1 MSLGRMCLCVLSGAL
16 VLLAATVMT
25 SGRAEAKTAPPA
37 VVVSMDRQEVSTR
50 LGESF
55 EFTSTVANPGSRE
68 LSGLVAHLN
77 IVGLSKNIYVD
88 PEDWSDERTRHLPTL
103 APGQSLAVSWRVK
116 AVTGGDAAIYV
127 VLLPGKDPATAPDGL
142 AVSPAL
148 DVHVSERR
156 TINSGGVLWLALG
169 VPALLGIATLVA
181 RRRTA

>member
-1 MSLGRMCLCVLSGAL
+1 MSARRVLRV
-16 VLLAATVMT
+16 VLLVFALAAVAPSAAM
-25 SGRAEAKTAPPA
+25 AKTAPPA
-37 VVVSMDRQEVSTR
+37 VVVSLDRQEVSTR

-55 EFTSTVANPGSRE
+55 EFTSTIANPGARE
-68 LSGLVAHLN
+68 LSDLVAHLN
-77 IVGLSKNIYVD
+77 IVGLSENIYVD
-88 PEDWSDERTRHLPTL
+88 PEDWSDERTRHLP
-103 APGQSLAVSWRVK
+103 AIRPGESAKVTWRVK

-127 VLLPGKDPATAPDGL
+127 VVLPGTDPATASDGL

-148 DVHVSERR
+148 DVHITERR

>member
-1 MSLGRMCLCVLSGAL
+1 MSPRRVLRV
-16 VLLAATVMT
+16 VLLVFAVAAVAP
-25 SGRAEAKTAPPA
+25 SVAIAKTAPPA
-37 VVVSMDRQEVSTR
+37 VVVSLDRQEVSTR

-68 LSGLVAHLN
+68 LSDLVAHLN
-77 IVGLSKNIYVD
+77 IVGLSENIYVD
-88 PEDWSDERTRHLPTL
+88 PEDWSDERTRHLPSIG
-103 APGQSLAVSWRVK
+103 PGESVKVAWSVK

-127 VLLPGKDPATAPDGL
+127 VVLPGNDPATAPDGL

-148 DVHVSERR
+148 DVHIAERR

-169 VPALLGIATLVA
+169 VPALLGTATLVA

>member
-1 MSLGRMCLCVLSGAL
+1 MSARRVPRIAL
-16 VLLAATVMT
+16 LLFALAAVAP
-25 SGRAEAKTAPPA
+25 SAASAKTAPPA
-37 VVVSMDRQEVSTR
+37 VVVSLDRQEVSTK

-55 EFTSTVANPGSRE
+55 EFTSTMANHGSRE
-68 LSGLVAHLN
+68 VSDLVAHLN

-88 PEDWSDERTRHLPTL
+88 PEDWSDERTRHLPPIG
-103 APGQSLAVSWRVK
+103 PGESAKVSWRVK

-127 VLLPGKDPATAPDGL
+127 VVLPGKDPATAPDGL

-148 DVHVSERR
+148 DVHISERR

-169 VPALLGIATLVA
+169 LPALLGIAALVA

>member
-1 MSLGRMCLCVLSGAL
+1 MSLCLLSGAL
-16 VLLAATVMT
+16 VLLAATVVT
-25 SGRAEAKTAPPA
+25 SGRAGAKTAPPP
-37 VVVSMDRQEVSTR
+37 VVVSLDRQQVSTR

-55 EFTSTVANPGSRE
+55 NFTSTIANPGSRP

-77 IVGLSKNIYVD
+77 IVGLSENIYVD
-88 PEDWSDERTRHLPTL
+88 PEDWSDERTRHLQAIGPGESATL
-103 APGQSLAVSWRVK
+103 SWRVK

-127 VLLPGKDPATAPDGL
+127 VVLPVENPATAPEGL

-148 DVHVSERR
+148 DVHITERR

-181 RRRTA
+181 RRRIG

>member
-1 MSLGRMCLCVLSGAL
+1 
-16 VLLAATVMT
+16 
-25 SGRAEAKTAPPA
+25 
-37 VVVSMDRQEVSTR
+37 VVSLDRQEVSTR

-55 EFTSTVANPGSRE
+55 EFTSTIANPGSRE
-68 LSGLVAHLN
+68 QSGLVAHLN

-88 PEDWSDERTRHLPTL
+88 PEDWSDERTRHLPTIG
-103 APGQSLAVSWRVK
+103 AGESAKVSWRVK

-127 VLLPGKDPATAPDGL
+127 VVLPGNDPATAPNGL

-148 DVHVSERR
+148 DVHIAERR

>member
-1 MSLGRMCLCVLSGAL
+1 MSARRVLRV
-16 VLLAATVMT
+16 VLLVVAFAAAAPSVAM
-25 SGRAEAKTAPPA
+25 AKTAPPA
-37 VVVSMDRQEVSTR
+37 VIVTLDRQEVSTR

-55 EFTSTVANPGSRE
+55 EFTSTIANPGSRE
-68 LSGLVAHLN
+68 LSDLVAHLN
-77 IVGLSKNIYVD
+77 IVGLSENIYVD
-88 PEDWSDERTRHLPTL
+88 PEDWSDERTRHLPEIG
-103 APGQSLAVSWRVK
+103 PGKSANISWRVK

-127 VLLPGKDPATAPDGL
+127 VVLPGKDPATAPDGL

-148 DVHVSERR
+148 DVHIAERR